1 MDDESRLSDNGFWSQ
16 GGVRKDK
23 PQEHA
28 DRHHFGTLREVI
40 RFVMEDLDDL
50 ARASAFIE
58 TDVAPRDYSIDAI
71 EKIYAEIKAG

>member
-1 MDDESRLSDNGFWSQ
+1 MFSRNVIGESQILAR
-16 GGVRKDK
+16 V
-23 PQEHA
+23 
-28 DRHHFGTLREVI
+28 V

-71 EKIYAEIKAG
+71 EKIYAKIKGG